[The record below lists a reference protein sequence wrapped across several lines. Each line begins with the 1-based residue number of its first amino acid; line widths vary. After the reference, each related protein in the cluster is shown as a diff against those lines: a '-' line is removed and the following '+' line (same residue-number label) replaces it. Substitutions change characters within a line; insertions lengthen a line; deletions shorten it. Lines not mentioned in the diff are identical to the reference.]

1 MGELK
6 KDRRIDLK
14 TFGQDL
20 FINIASDEEKF
31 LRDLKIYTKTG
42 FKHHFNAFHE
52 LVDSPDKIK
61 NLWKSINRINITEDE
76 LLILSERRKSAAIKQ
91 TRKHWLLILN
101 RLFDDLNILINIFII
116 NNDVHINYIWCCEI
130 SIFIINVNKSNCLYA
145 YV

>member
-6 KDRRIDLK
+6 KDRKIDLK

-61 NLWKSINRINITEDE
+61 NIWKSINRINITDDE
-76 LLILSERRKSAAIKQ
+76 FLILSERRGSAAIKQ
-91 TRKHWLLILN
+91 LRKHLLLILN
-101 RLFDDLNILINIFII
+101 HSFIW
-116 NNDVHINYIWCCEI
+116 NSKHFQKY
-130 SIFIINVNKSNCLYA
+130 FYH
-145 YV
+145 